1 MRIPGVAQL
10 GAVSALVLLTAWL
23 LAPIPFLME
32 PTAENISVEQAGS
45 ALGYLRRSLV
55 EDDLPAWPRD
65 LASVGADRLPLV
77 LTVWKGGARRRVWQ
91 VDDRSFEEA
100 LEILAGKLRADKR
113 EIEGPS
119 LRLQLDLVMATGW
132 VPQGGTLF
140 SLSFVEGHT
149 GVSGIVDGRRV
160 YLPPSEFIRQRKYG
174 SFQPLPG
181 YDARFRIGVDIDRIK
196 RTIRHQATVLGSE
209 GESVTDLERFLSL
222 TFVEGADL
230 VPRRLLKGTVERDP
244 VTRADL
250 EAAVNAGA
258 DYLLRALRPSG
269 MYFYNYDP
277 VADRKVNDAYN
288 WPRHAGTTYSLAL
301 VGRILE
307 RPDLVNGAARALG
320 RLERQLDD
328 GPDGSLCLLAKG
340 ECYLGSS
347 ALGLLALAEYRL
359 ASGDDRF
366 DESAFRVR
374 DYIVSMQ
381 RPDGL
386 FYHVWKPDTGID
398 REKMKLYASQQA
410 VFALGRFAAAYGDKK
425 TLDVAGKGM
434 DFLAGPYWNHF
445 LGSYFFGQ
453 EHWSCLAA
461 QELYEQLHKPKYARY
476 CHGIGVNYDNL
487 THGRGETPFVED
499 VGGMSITHFFT
510 PHTGGTATAA
520 EAMVSAVILG
530 KAEGL
535 DVDPI
540 AEQLVATYG
549 FLLKGQV
556 SDHDTFWMRR
566 PRLAIGGFY
575 ESQTKTRIRID
586 NVQHAISA
594 IVRGMDLVGL
604 K

>member
-1 MRIPGVAQL
+1 MKIPGVAQL

-32 PTAENISVEQAGS
+32 PTAENLSVEQAGS
-45 ALGYLRRSLV
+45 ALGYLRRSFV
-55 EDDLPAWPRD
+55 EDELPTLPRD
-65 LASVGADRLPLV
+65 LASAGDYRLPLV
-77 LTVWKGGARRRVWQ
+77 MTVWKGGARRRVWQ
-91 VDDRSFEEA
+91 VDDRPMREA

-113 EIEGPS
+113 DLDGPS

-160 YLPPSEFIRQRKYG
+160 YLPPTEFIRQRKYG

-181 YDARFRIGVDIDRIK
+181 YDARFRVGVDIDRIS
-196 RTIRHQATVLGSE
+196 RTILHQAAVLGSR
-209 GESVTDLERFLSL
+209 GEIVTELERFLSL

-230 VPRRLLKGTVERDP
+230 EPRRLLKGSLERDP
-244 VTRADL
+244 VGRADL

-258 DYLLRALRPSG
+258 DYLMRALRPSG

-277 VADRKVNDAYN
+277 VAHKKVEDAYN
-288 WPRHAGTTYSLAL
+288 WPRHAGTSYSLAL
-301 VGRILE
+301 VGRILK
-307 RPDLVNGAARALG
+307 RPDVVDGARRALR
-320 RLERQLDD
+320 RLERQLDE

-359 ASGDDRF
+359 ASQDDRF
-366 DESAFRVR
+366 DESAFRIR
-374 DYIVSMQ
+374 DYIMSMQ
-381 RPDGL
+381 RSDGF
-386 FYHVWKPDTGID
+386 FYHSWKPDTGID

-410 VFALGRFAAAYGDKK
+410 VFALGRFAAAYDDKK
-425 TLDVAGKGM
+425 ALDVAEKGM
-434 DFLAGPYWNHF
+434 DFLAGPYWDHF

-461 QELYEQLHKPKYARY
+461 EELYARLPKPQYARY

-487 THGRGETPFVED
+487 THGRHETPFVED
-499 VGGMSITHFFT
+499 AGGMSITHFFT

-540 AEQLVATYG
+540 VEQLVASYE
-549 FLLKGQV
+549 FLLRAQV
-556 SDHDTFWMRR
+556 SEHDTFWIRR